1 VRPNVGAIACADERD
16 DDAADDDD
24 EAEEVE
30 VVVVVEGRG
39 AWTGR
44 AVYRTSRVAK
54 ASELIFLTAFT
65 IVL

>member
-1 VRPNVGAIACADERD
+1 MRPNVGAIPCADESA
-16 DDAADDDD
+16 DDAADDND
-24 EAEEVE
+24 EAEE

-44 AVYRTSRVAK
+44 EVYRTSSAAK
-54 ASELIFLTAFT
+54 ASELIFLTAIT